1 MKNDKLT
8 TIIRLS
14 AVLPS
19 LSRFEFVA
27 QSGAA
32 SAVGWNGWGSGTAD
46 VARQQDTVR
55 FFESG
60 TFTPDGQDRSIPMR
74 NVYRWDLH
82 SERISLSHERR
93 GTAAAVWLF
102 DLIASD
108 EDTLVS
114 AEVHQCAADAYSAT
128 LTLVS
133 DGIDL
138 EWRIVGPRKD
148 ERILYR
154 YRVR

>member
-1 MKNDKLT
+1 MRNDKLT
-8 TIIRLS
+8 AIIRLS
-14 AVLPS
+14 AVLPN

-32 SAVGWNGWGSGTAD
+32 SEVGWNGWGTGAID
-46 VARQQDTVR
+46 VVRQQDNVR

-60 TFTPDGQDRSIPMR
+60 TFTPDDQDRGIPMR

-82 SERISLSHERR
+82 SERVSLSHERR
-93 GTAAAVWLF
+93 GAAAAVWLF
-102 DLIASD
+102 DLVAID
-108 EDTLVS
+108 GDTLVS

-154 YRVR
+154 YRAR